1 MAIAYS
7 SVNTHVRTAN
17 RRWPWLIMLSAVLIA
32 SALAAG
38 AVKLQWPVLTEGSL
52 QAVQHWLGLAD
63 APSAVHS
70 SQLYVFW
77 YMRLP
82 RVLFAL
88 LAGAALGYSGAL
100 CQGLFRNP
108 LADPGLLGVTT
119 GAACAAALSIVLAGS
134 LPWSLSPAL
143 RGWLLPVA
151 AFSGALITC
160 LLLDA
165 VARWL
170 TPGSVTGL
178 LLTGIA
184 MNALAAAIIG
194 ICTYLSTDEQL
205 RNLSFWTLG
214 SLSAASWPALIALS
228 IILLLS
234 LQRLKRTAQALNAMS
249 LGAQTAAHSGV
260 NIAALRWRV
269 ILTVAILTGVVIAW
283 CGAIG
288 FIGLIAAHLV
298 RMQYGADQRI
308 VLPGAMLSGALV
320 LLLAD
325 TLARTLALPAEI
337 PVGILTAL
345 CGSPVL
351 LMLLYQSRHRLY

>member
-1 MAIAYS
+1 MAIAFTAAHRSVSSGRHWPLYS
-7 SVNTHVRTAN
+7 
-17 RRWPWLIMLSAVLIA
+17 LLSALLIVT
-32 SALAAG
+32 ALAAG
-38 AVKLQWPVLTEGSL
+38 AVHLQWPVLAEASL
-52 QAVQHWLGLAD
+52 QALQHWLGLAE
-63 APSAVHS
+63 APSAMQS

-88 LAGAALGYSGAL
+88 LAGAALGYSGGL

-119 GAACAAALSIVLAGS
+119 GAACAAALSIVFIGN
-134 LPWSLSPAL
+134 LPWAVSPAL
-143 RGWLLPVA
+143 RGWILPVA
-151 AFSGALITC
+151 AFSGALLTC

-184 MNALAAAIIG
+184 MNALAAAVIG

-214 SLSAASWPALIALS
+214 SLSAASWPALLALS
-228 IILLLS
+228 MILLLS
-234 LQRLKRTAQALNAMS
+234 LHRLKHTAQALNAMS

-269 ILTVAILTGVVIAW
+269 ILTVAVLTGVVMAW

-298 RMQYGADQRI
+298 RMQRGADQRI

-351 LMLLYQSRHRLY
+351 LWLLYQSRQRLY